1 MFRLKSTIGPEE
13 EEEEEEEEE
22 ININDEPSKN
32 RNFNLFEQRSETFEP
47 TVENQF

>member
-1 MFRLKSTIGPEE
+1 MFRLKSTIGP
-13 EEEEEEEEE
+13 EEEEEEE